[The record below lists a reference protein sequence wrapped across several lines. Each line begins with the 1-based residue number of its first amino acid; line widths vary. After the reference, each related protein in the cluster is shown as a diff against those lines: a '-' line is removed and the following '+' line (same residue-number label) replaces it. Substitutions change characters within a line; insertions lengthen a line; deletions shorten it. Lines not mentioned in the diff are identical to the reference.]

1 MHVTLWEYDVSLNE
15 DVIDAPEETIRQ
27 RVREYERGKRTS
39 FDLDVKFP
47 NSFTGS
53 VMEAMLTIPY
63 GETRTYGEIATE
75 LDTSPVAVGQACGS
89 NPIPLIVPCHR
100 VVGANSLGGFSA
112 GGERGLELKRALLT
126 HEREGAEGGQS
137 QLSAYRSGER

>member
-27 RVREYERGKRTS
+27 RVREYECGERTS

-53 VMEAMLTIPY
+53 VMREMHSIPY
-63 GETRTYGEIATE
+63 GETRTYGEIATK
-75 LDTSPVAVGQACGS
+75 LDTSPVAVGQACGD

-100 VVGANSLGGFSA
+100 VVGANSMGGFSA
-112 GGERGLELKRALLT
+112 GGERGQELKRALLT

-137 QLSAYRSGER
+137 MLSSYTRER